1 MFDTFPVLRRVG
13 LAAAAIG
20 VAGLMFTGCTTNS
33 SKSEATATEQRQSLN
48 SAAVAAVQGTGRPRP
63 RRADFS

>member
-1 MFDTFPVLRRVG
+1 LRRVG

-33 SKSEATATEQRQSLN
+33 SKSEATATEQRHLGQALS
-48 SAAVAAVQGTGRPRP
+48 SVAAVQGTGRPRP